1 MAEDRTVSEER
12 TVSEVERT
20 IRGMLAEAL
29 RVDRGEIDRLPA
41 GTELF
46 GPRIAL
52 SSLAGAALLGAIR
65 REYGVD
71 VADEDLNLDS
81 LESIATLRD
90 FVAERV

>member
-1 MAEDRTVSEER
+1 MAEHHTPD
-12 TVSEVERT
+12 EVEQS
-20 IRGMLAEAL
+20 IRGLLAEAL
-29 RVDRGEIDRLPA
+29 RVDRGEIDELPED
-41 GTELF
+41 TELF

-52 SSLAGAALLGAIR
+52 SSLAGAALLGAIKR
-65 REYGVD
+65 RFGVD